1 MKSWMLGGLFCL
13 GCAAQELQVYAVDV
27 EGGKSTLYVS
37 PSGESMLMDAGYG
50 GFQSRDAK
58 RIVVAAHAAGVKQ
71 IDYLVVT
78 HYHKDHVGGVP
89 QLAALIPIR
98 TFVDHGQNFESVK
111 DNGDEYQAYLKA
123 RAKARH
129 LEVKAGDRIP
139 IQGID
144 VQVFNEGFVMSLIL
158 QFGSAIE
165 LQGLRGF
172 TKASQFLTRPT
183 LIAHAVLLLLY
194 SPYSVLSCRKSSWN
208 CAAILVV

>member
-58 RIVVAAHAAGVKQ
+58 RIVVAAHAAVVKQ

-144 VQVFNEGFVMSLIL
+144 VQVLTASGESIKAPGQTNPLCANFH
-158 QFGSAIE
+158 AIASDSGE
-165 LQGLRGF
+165 NSHSIGLKITF
-172 TKASQFLTRPT
+172 
-183 LIAHAVLLLLY
+183 
-194 SPYSVLSCRKSSWN
+194 
-208 CAAILVV
+208 